1 MKGNLK
7 GFDELLS
14 FFKRHWGKLLLIVV
28 LGKPLFFLFII
39 LIAFV
44 IAEGNKDL
52 YNETSIANSAHIGRK
67 VRIAP
72 FAFLGRRTNYSG
84 WNDKY
89 LYIFATPPK
98 RMHHTDPV
106 ETIPINDYTVFKVID
121 VKALVGGFLGGGTKE
136 ICILQNIADLKQI
149 ATEDCNELD
158 AVEELTHV
166 YYEAEADINKLG
178 SAFIASKKM
187 GSARFQRLLD
197 VNSFSIYRI
206 SSTQELVSL
215 LQDNL
220 GSFDAYKYV
229 VGLKEPYILKK
240 EELHDER
247 KIALLLK
254 TNGFAESWESKKYGD
269 TKFYN
274 YLNKN
279 RIPDEIEN
287 WISLNYSSSQDR
299 WVLRTLTSFLQRM
312 ILNHHEMSAHDAK
325 NNLALFEEV
334 TQCLKVYFTDYSNYS
349 EHIKALKVKFFKT
362 PDRLLKYENI
372 IDRSRDF
379 GVNKFKYYPNGC
391 NNFSPPTWI
400 EF

>member
-7 GFDELLS
+7 GFGELLS
-14 FFKRHWGKLLLIVV
+14 FLKLHWGKLLLIVV

-39 LIAFV
+39 LSAFV
-44 IAEGNKDL
+44 IAEGNKNL
-52 YNETSIANSAHIGRK
+52 YNEASNANSAHIGRN

-89 LYIFATPPK
+89 LYIFATTPK
-98 RMHHTDPV
+98 RIHHTDPV
-106 ETIPINDYTVFKVID
+106 ETIAINDYTIFKVID
-121 VKALVGGFLGGGTKE
+121 VKGLVGGFLGGRTRE

-149 ATEDCNELD
+149 ATEDCDELD

-166 YYEAEADINKLG
+166 YSEAEADINEFG
-178 SAFIASKKM
+178 SAYISFKKM
-187 GSARFQRLLD
+187 GSVRFKRVLD
-197 VNSFSIYRI
+197 VNSFSIFKI
-206 SSTQELVSL
+206 SSKQELVSL
-215 LQDNL
+215 LQENL
-220 GSFDAYKYV
+220 GSFDAYKYI

-240 EELHDER
+240 EELQDER

-269 TKFYN
+269 TKFYT

-279 RIPDEIEN
+279 GIPDDIEN
-287 WISLNYSSSQDR
+287 WISLNYSSSHDR

-312 ILNHHEMSAHDAK
+312 ILNQHEMSAHDAK

-334 TQCLKVYFTDYSNYS
+334 TQCLRVYFTDYSNYS
-349 EHIKALKVKFFKT
+349 EHINALKVKFLKT

-391 NNFSPPTWI
+391 SNFSPPTWMG
-400 EF
+400 F